1 MARIMYSMC
10 YVCESLLHHELRVG
24 NHLTKHL
31 RFESGTNTYISCEYM
46 LRARLARVI
55 DFASCYSTYALAIC
69 RHVSLVVMSARLPF
83 ALGFVQKNLIARAK
97 EKEKEKEKK
106 KRVNYAAAMGQSY
119 WNSSSAVI
127 GPSWLPAESRSAGPN
142 YDSQG
147 RSVP

>member
-10 YVCESLLHHELRVG
+10 YVCETLLHHELRVG
-24 NHLTKHL
+24 NHFTKHL

-46 LRARLARVI
+46 LRARLTRVI
-55 DFASCYSTYALAIC
+55 AFASCYSTYALAIC
-69 RHVSLVVMSARLPF
+69 RRVSLVVMSARLPF
-83 ALGFVQKNLIARAK
+83 ALGFVPKQREKKNQIARA
-97 EKEKEKEKK
+97 KK

-119 WNSSSAVI
+119 WDSSSAVI

-142 YDSQG
+142 CDSQG